1 MGTELN
7 SQSRVERRL
16 AWSRSL
22 FVLLSCFVALNA
34 FLFLQATEKTED
46 GQTLSATYWN
56 ASDGQRYWGVGLNLS
71 QGKGFTVPSQ
81 EDEPLT
87 RAGPIPALFFSIPMY
102 LVAFENAPLFIV
114 SAQCAL
120 LLIMGFLTA
129 SLASSLRLSP
139 YWCFGLVIFNPN
151 LIGLA
156 HHAQSDLLFA
166 FVFLLTVYLSV
177 RMLLQ
182 EGSPNLRAFVI
193 LGFVCAVLA
202 LTRGVG
208 KYYGLALPIL
218 IMIATWIRSATSSHK
233 PAWRKLTAGFVVY
246 AIVWS
251 LTTSPWAIRNHLVL
265 DDFGLTQSEAIMM
278 RDQYRFMLRQSG
290 LDKDLTVA
298 SPDSVARTYLAENNL
313 DPACIEKFKD
323 RNCKKILMRAYMEGI
338 QEAGVTPIV
347 HALARAW
354 SSLYFSG
361 AASRLANYIGL
372 DVTRMHELLLT
383 QYEGAK
389 TIMEYARRALRE
401 IPLYFGLLLIGLV
414 FAFSTRMLG
423 VIGAIRLVFT
433 KSTLAPSLFFLF
445 STGLL
450 TAAYMFVGISRYRA
464 PLEPILMIF
473 AVAAFGFSGDQRKSL
488 DGKKTASKESA
499 PHL

>member
-1 MGTELN
+1 MLLAFFVFLN
-7 SQSRVERRL
+7 TVLFSQSV
-16 AWSRSL
+16 
-22 FVLLSCFVALNA
+22 
-34 FLFLQATEKTED
+34 EKTED
-46 GQTLSATYWN
+46 GQLLSATYWN
-56 ASDGQRYWGVGLNLS
+56 ASDGQRYWGVALNLS
-71 QGKGFTVPSQ
+71 RAKGFTVPSQ
-81 EDEPLT
+81 EDEPLS
-87 RAGPIPALFFSIPMY
+87 RAGPVPALFFSIPMY
-102 LVAFENAPLFIV
+102 VMSFENAPILIV
-114 SAQCAL
+114 TAQCVL
-120 LLIMGFLTA
+120 LLVMGFLTA
-129 SLASSLRLSP
+129 RLATSFGLSP
-139 YWCFGLVIFNPN
+139 YWCFALVIFNPN

-156 HHAQSDLLFA
+156 HHAQSDFLFA

-177 RMLLQ
+177 RMFLD
-182 EGSPNLRAFVI
+182 EDSPSLRAFVI
-193 LGFVCAVLA
+193 LGFVCGVLA

-218 IMIATWIRSATSSHK
+218 IIISMWIRSATSSHK
-233 PAWRKLTAGFVVY
+233 PAWRKLTVGFVLY

-290 LDKDLTVA
+290 LDKESTVA

-313 DPACIEKFKD
+313 DADCIEKFKD

-338 QEAGVTPIV
+338 QEVGVVPIV
-347 HALARAW
+347 HALSRAW

-372 DVTRMHELLLT
+372 DVSRMHELLLT
-383 QYEGAK
+383 QYQGTK
-389 TIMEYARRALRE
+389 TIMEYAHRALRE

-423 VIGAIRLVFT
+423 VIGVIRLAFT

-473 AVAAFGFSGDQRKSL
+473 AVAAFGFTDGQRKSL
-488 DGKKTASKESA
+488 EGQKAVRKETA